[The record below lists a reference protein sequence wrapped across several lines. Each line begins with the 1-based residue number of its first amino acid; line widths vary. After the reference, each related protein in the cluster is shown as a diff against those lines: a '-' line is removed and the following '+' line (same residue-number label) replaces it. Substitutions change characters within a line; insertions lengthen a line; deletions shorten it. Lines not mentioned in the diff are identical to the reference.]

1 MNVDSLMTTQPE
13 SRQETTQHSSLG
25 EASSSVQV
33 AAAPPLHGLTPEA
46 LQALREEGAQV
57 LVCSGSCRMLFH
69 GSKALE
75 GNSAMILPADT
86 ACSESAPIGV
96 VVLGTAAAPPVE
108 CDHTDIFA
116 DVDPD
121 YHMLIVQQGR
131 RTMRFWRPI
140 EDKVQT
146 IKAVIGRCLR
156 TNGIFAQAFCRP
168 RKVNR
173 KRKQQL
179 LEKKGGSCKKSD
191 VKLPS
196 TTNNSSLIVI
206 KKASG
211 NMKSRPSNRRPN
223 PTPSI
228 EQLMK
233 LAGENDECCA
243 LVVVFDEWK
252 LSAPALSA
260 LPLVPSLSSQLP
272 CFYMANPGTSQG
284 NNIFGNMM
292 TQESF

>member
-1 MNVDSLMTTQPE
+1 MATEPE
-13 SRQETTQHSSLG
+13 LRQETTQHSSFD
-25 EASSSVQV
+25 EASSSVQA
-33 AAAPPLHGLTPEA
+33 AAAPPPHGLTPEA
-46 LQALREEGAQV
+46 LQALGEEGAQV
-57 LVCSGSCRMLFH
+57 LVYSGSRRMLFH
-69 GSKALE
+69 GSKS
-75 GNSAMILPADT
+75 NSAMPHPADT
-86 ACSESAPIGV
+86 ACSESAPIGA
-96 VVLGTAAAPPVE
+96 VVLGTAAARPAPPVE
-108 CDHTDIFA
+108 CDDTDIFA

-121 YHMLIVQQGR
+121 YHMLIVQQGKS
-131 RTMRFWRPI
+131 TMRFWRPI

-146 IKAVIGRCLR
+146 IKAVITQCLR
-156 TNGIFAQAFCRP
+156 TNGIFSQAFARP

-179 LEKKGGSCKKSD
+179 LEKKGGSCKKPD

-206 KKASG
+206 KKALG
-211 NMKSRPSNRRPN
+211 KMKSCPSNRRPN

-233 LAGENDECCA
+233 LLREKDEGCA

-260 LPLVPSLSSQLP
+260 LSLVPSLSSQPP
-272 CFYMANPGTSQG
+272 CFYTANPGTSQG
-284 NNIFGNMM
+284 NLIFGNMM
-292 TQESF
+292 TRESFLVAN